1 MELLKSKECMEATKL
16 YKQLEKDFIFPE
28 LNDDWSTE
36 TSDISAFICGQY
48 KERFMGLVCDN
59 TKIINKVYTA
69 VFPSNK
75 VMRSVLDKNET
86 DIMLFVHHPA
96 TWDIRKTPQVFQTMD
111 KNLLRQFK
119 DKRISI
125 YNLHV
130 PLDNFSDYSTSVSL
144 ANKLDIKIDKK
155 ITPYHGA
162 MAGVVGT
169 TEFKNIEELKAKFE
183 SIVGHQVGFYKNNGD
198 EIKNQK
204 IAVVAGGGNDLE
216 ILKEIFNEG
225 INTFI
230 TGITAKN
237 DHSKSAHDFAKENK
251 INILGGTHYSTEK
264 FACMSMCQYFQK
276 LNLPSLFIDDLPVL
290 EDL

>member
-1 MELLKSKECMEATKL
+1 MEAIKL

-28 LNDDWSTE
+28 LTDDWSKE
-36 TSDISAFICGQY
+36 TGDILDFICEQY
-48 KERFMGLVCDN
+48 KKRFIGLVCDN
-59 TKIINKVYTA
+59 TKIINKIYTA

-75 VMRSVLDKNET
+75 VMQSILDKNET

-96 TWDIRKTPQVFQTMD
+96 VWDIRKAPQVFQSID
-111 KNLLRQFK
+111 KNLLKQFK

-130 PLDNFSDYSTSVSL
+130 PLDNFNDYSTSVSL
-144 ANKLDIKIDKK
+144 ANQLGIKIDKK
-155 ITPYHGA
+155 IAPYHGA

-169 TEFKNIEELKAKFE
+169 TEFKNIGELKTKFE
-183 SIVGHQVGFYKNNGD
+183 SIIGHQVSFYKNNGN

-204 IAVVAGGGNDLE
+204 IAVVAGGGNILE

-225 INTFI
+225 VNTFI

-237 DHSKSAHDFAKENK
+237 DHSKLAHDFAKENK

-264 FACMSMCQYFQK
+264 FACIAICEYFKK
-276 LNLPSLFIDDLPVL
+276 LNLLSEFIDDLPVL
-290 EDL
+290 GDL